1 MRPISYFLHSCD
13 QSLEVVQRISLQSE
27 QANNKK
33 EKYCMSA
40 TQKPNRKQ
48 QILEC
53 LAMMLQSNAG
63 ERITTAKLAAEVG
76 VSEAALYRHFPS
88 KARMYEGLIEFIEES
103 IFSRVNL
110 ILTDHKEA
118 LIRCHHILHVMLV
131 FAERNPGMCRILS
144 GDALMGENERLRARV
159 NQFFEKLESQFK
171 QVLRERKLR
180 EGKGFEVSEQAI
192 ANLLVSFAEGKIS
205 GYVRSE
211 FAKKPS
217 EDFNDQWLF
226 LMASK

>member
-1 MRPISYFLHSCD
+1 
-13 QSLEVVQRISLQSE
+13 
-27 QANNKK
+27 
-33 EKYCMSA
+33 MSA
-40 TQKPNRKQ
+40 TQKLNRKQ

-53 LAMMLQSNAG
+53 LAHMLQTSAG
-63 ERITTAKLAAEVG
+63 QRITTAKLAAEVG

-88 KARMYEGLIEFIEES
+88 KARMFEGLIEFIEES

-118 LIRCHHILHVMLV
+118 LIRSHHILHVLLI
-131 FAERNPGMCRILS
+131 FAERNPGMCRILA

-180 EGKGFEVSEQAI
+180 EGKGFTISEQAL
-192 ANLLVSFAEGKIS
+192 ANILMAYAEGKINQ
-205 GYVRSE
+205 YVRSD
-211 FAKKPS
+211 FTKKPS
-217 EDFNDQWLF
+217 NDFNEQWQF
-226 LMASK
+226 LMADK

>member
-1 MRPISYFLHSCD
+1 
-13 QSLEVVQRISLQSE
+13 
-27 QANNKK
+27 
-33 EKYCMSA
+33 MS
-40 TQKPNRKQ
+40 TTDKPNRKQ

-53 LAMMLQSNAG
+53 LALMLQTSPG
-63 ERITTAKLAAEVG
+63 QRITTAKLAAEVG

-88 KARMYEGLIEFIEES
+88 KARMFEGLIEFIEES

-118 LIRCHHILHVMLV
+118 LIRCHHILHVLLI

-144 GDALMGENERLRARV
+144 GDALMGENERLRLRV

-180 EGKGFEVSEQAI
+180 EGKGFTISEQAL
-192 ANLLVSFAEGKIS
+192 ANLIVAFAEGKI
-205 GYVRSE
+205 GAYVRSG
-211 FAKKPS
+211 FTKKPS
-217 EDFNDQWLF
+217 DEFNEQWQF
-226 LMASK
+226 LMATK